1 VWKDL
6 SKDIH
11 SIRPIILFFQVII
24 CCPPR
29 APQISN
35 WSLQLFFPFTIAL
48 FQRSVNIQSV
58 PIAG

>member
-1 VWKDL
+1 MSKYL
-6 SKDIH
+6 PKDIH

-29 APQISN
+29 GRQISN
-35 WSLQLFFPFTIAL
+35 WSLQLAFPFPIAL
-48 FQRSVNIQSV
+48 FQRSVTLQSV